1 MKKLLIITALTT
13 ALFANEYTCDAY
25 VQSAALSSKKARE
38 YHYMQMMPESC
49 YENRKALSMALSA
62 KGECGI
68 FGITKYDNNLNGL
81 IEQLNINYGR
91 FCK

>member
-1 MKKLLIITALTT
+1 MKKLILLVALGI
-13 ALFANEYTCDAY
+13 ALNANEYSCEAY
-25 VQSAALSSKKARE
+25 VQSAALGSKKARE
-38 YHYMQMMPESC
+38 YHYMNMMPESC

-62 KGECGI
+62 KGDCNV
-68 FGITKYDNNLNGL
+68 FGITQYNNSLNGL